1 MLRKQGFL
9 EVPLI
14 INLRIFLLNL
24 PNALASLRILLAP
37 LMFWIILNPEIF
49 TDNGYHITWNYY
61 FASLLFVLASATDF
75 FDGYI
80 ARQWNQMTML
90 GAILDPLADKML
102 TIAAFLALMMVGVAS
117 VWAIYIIIVRELFI
131 TGLRTVAV
139 SEGIE
144 VKASWAGKVKTVG
157 QMIAIGFL
165 LMHWSFGSELL
176 WFAVALTLY
185 SGLEYIW
192 GFKNALLRDIK

>member
-1 MLRKQGFL
+1 M
-9 EVPLI
+9 
-14 INLRIFLLNL
+14 LNL

-49 TDNGYHITWNYY
+49 TDNGYHISWNYY

-80 ARQWNQMTML
+80 AREWNQMTML

-102 TIAAFLALMMVGVAS
+102 TLAAFLGLMMMGEAS
-117 VWAIYIIIVRELFI
+117 AWAIYIIMVRELFI
-131 TGLRTVAV
+131 TGIRTVAV
-139 SEGIE
+139 SEGLE
-144 VKASWAGKVKTVG
+144 VKASWAGKVKTVA

-165 LMHWSFGSELL
+165 LMHWPLGEELL
-176 WFAVALTLY
+176 WFAVFLTVY
-185 SGLEYIW
+185 SGLEYLWSFRKAILKD
-192 GFKNALLRDIK
+192 KNS